1 MKQIH
6 KWILRLSDASM
17 WVGAISFI
25 GYKLTDSSV
34 FYSFLLISSPVFIA
48 CGIYSIIREIIIAR
62 SIKAVIVIKKFWLEL
77 FYLLIIVIMMATI
90 VIGVSLS

>member
-6 KWILRLSDASM
+6 KWILRLSNASM

-34 FYSFLLISSPVFIA
+34 FYSLLLISSPVFIA

-62 SIKAVIVIKKFWLEL
+62 SIKAVIKKFWLEL